1 MDLSSDNPLKLC
13 IEQLQ
18 KMPGVGPKSAQR
30 LAFFFLSLPEK
41 QVEIFAN
48 TLIQTKRQVRFC
60 ETCFNITIE
69 PKCAICKDENRQ
81 STTIA
86 VVAEPKDIF
95 AIERTKAFKGKYHVL
110 GGLISPIDGIHP
122 EVLRIKELC
131 QRIESEQVSEIVL
144 AINPTIE
151 GDTTALY
158 LSNLLKNYPVKV
170 AKLAHGLPMGSDI
183 DYADDLTLQKA
194 FLGRQHI

>member
-69 PKCAICKDENRQ
+69 PKCSICKDENRQ

-151 GDTTALY
+151 VTQRLY
-158 LSNLLKNYPVKV
+158 I
-170 AKLAHGLPMGSDI
+170 LAI
-183 DYADDLTLQKA
+183 Y
-194 FLGRQHI
+194 